1 MDFIR
6 TSKYYKYETNDIC
19 ARTEEYQERL
29 EKLVRTGLGPSE
41 HYVIRSRREVIQHAA
56 AFHHIISCFVS
67 KNEPMSEKLIK
78 ETHAI
83 LVQGINGENAGFLS
97 SKEYGGIYRSDEVF
111 AGSLPFPK
119 PSKISEAMR
128 SMIQTLDKDLKN
140 AAKDKE
146 LDPFALAAKYA
157 DRIVNIHPFRDVNG
171 RMCRLA
177 LNAILIKYAG
187 IVVNVGEHDQ
197 SRDEY
202 VLIAREST
210 EVGGHSGALGTLV
223 LKEATK
229 ALRNMRDKLKG
240 KKRE

>member
-1 MDFIR
+1 M
-6 TSKYYKYETNDIC
+6 
-19 ARTEEYQERL
+19 TEE
-29 EKLVRTGLGPSE
+29 
-41 HYVIRSRREVIQHAA
+41 
-56 AFHHIISCFVS
+56 
-67 KNEPMSEKLIK
+67 LIK

-83 LVQGINGENAGFLS
+83 LVKGINGDNAGFLS
-97 SKEYGGIYRSDEVF
+97 SKEYGGIHRSDEIF

-119 PSKISEAMR
+119 PSKIPEAMR
-128 SMIQTLDKDLKN
+128 SMIQNLDKDLGS

-157 DRIVNIHPFRDVNG
+157 DRIVNIHPFIDGNG
-171 RMCRLA
+171 RMCRLV

-202 VLIAREST
+202 ILIAREST

-229 ALRNMRDKLKG
+229 SLKKMRDRLKG